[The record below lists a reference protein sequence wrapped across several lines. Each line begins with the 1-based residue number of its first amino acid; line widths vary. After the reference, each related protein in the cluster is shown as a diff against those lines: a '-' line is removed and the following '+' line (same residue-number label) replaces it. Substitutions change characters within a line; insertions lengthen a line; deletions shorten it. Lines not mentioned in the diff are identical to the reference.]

1 MSAEIWLVRHGETE
15 WSSTGRHTSVT
26 DLDLTPEGVEVATAL
41 RPALAPVEFH
51 HVHSSPRLR
60 ARRTAALAGFPDPF
74 VDEDLV
80 EWAYGDY
87 EGITTPQIHE
97 TDPGWSVWDGVT
109 PNGETPDEVAA
120 RLDRVVARA
129 VDAGGR
135 TLVFG
140 HSHALRVLAARWL
153 GLPPQRGRHF
163 FLSTATISVLGEDR
177 GERVVRHWNVSPD
190 QARPGSLA

>member
-15 WSSTGRHTSVT
+15 WSSTGKHTSVT
-26 DLDLTPEGVEVATAL
+26 DLDLTDEGVEVAGAL
-41 RPALAPVEFH
+41 RPALGLVDFD
-51 HVHSSPRLR
+51 HVHTSPRLR
-60 ARRTAALAGFPDPF
+60 ARRTAELAGFPDAQ
-74 VDEDLV
+74 VDDDLV

-87 EGITTPQIHE
+87 EGITTPQIRE
-97 TDPGWSVWDGVT
+97 RDPGWTVWDGVT
-109 PNGETPDEVAA
+109 PNGETPAEVAA
-120 RLDRVVARA
+120 RLDRVVERA
-129 VDAGGR
+129 VTEGGR

-153 GLPPQRGRHF
+153 GLTPQRGRHF